1 MGFMHFLSVLSYVL
15 ISISFTTCQY
25 GQYCYDT
32 GNFTTNSNYAN
43 NRNNILSSLVTEVQ
57 SNNGFFTDSTGQ
69 GSDEVYALALC
80 RGDISPEQCARCI
93 NSTSQIIT
101 TLCPNQ
107 KEAYMWVA
115 QALCIVR
122 YADRSFS
129 GKLELEPKQKFS
141 NRADLTSDMTQ
152 FGKIWG
158 NLTDSLSRKTSTSY
172 SRFRYATEEANLTAF
187 ETIYA
192 QMQCTPDLSQEDCDI
207 CLRQYVSDYKS
218 CCYGKKGGGFLG
230 PNCLFRWDLYPFYNG
245 TTPNNDT
252 RNIPLPPPPSMPTPP
267 STNMPGEE
275 RRERKENR
283 AWIAVVTPI
292 SAIIAVV
299 LLGSFVWHLRRRIKR
314 DEENVREENQKRA
327 KAEWN
332 DQASKVFI
340 RICVDEALAGNRQHG
355 HFNRVGWKS
364 IINKF
369 VDMTG
374 RDYTYKQF
382 KNKWDSLKK
391 DRQIWTN
398 LTRKETGLGWDP
410 IKQTIDASDEWWT
423 KKLKLK
429 GLKRADQLEILFKDV
444 TDTGDGAWAPSSG
457 FVPRD

>member
-267 STNMPGEE
+267 STNMPANSYGALG
-275 RRERKENR
+275 RKANSQE
-283 AWIAVVTPI
+283 
-292 SAIIAVV
+292 V
-299 LLGSFVWHLRRRIKR
+299 LLLRFGKDRNENDCDYDTHDFPIFPLGLTLEATGNFSNENKLGEGGFGPVYKDIYTRWTRIIVIFGIIYDKPIECSIGS
-314 DEENVREENQKRA
+314 
-327 KAEWN
+327 
-332 DQASKVFI
+332 SKVSAAETI
-340 RICVDEALAGNRQHG
+340 KNTPTSLLSINGASHG
-355 HFNRVGWKS
+355 STLVFDFH
-364 IINKF
+364 
-369 VDMTG
+369 
-374 RDYTYKQF
+374 
-382 KNKWDSLKK
+382 
-391 DRQIWTN
+391 
-398 LTRKETGLGWDP
+398 
-410 IKQTIDASDEWWT
+410 
-423 KKLKLK
+423 
-429 GLKRADQLEILFKDV
+429 
-444 TDTGDGAWAPSSG
+444 
-457 FVPRD
+457 